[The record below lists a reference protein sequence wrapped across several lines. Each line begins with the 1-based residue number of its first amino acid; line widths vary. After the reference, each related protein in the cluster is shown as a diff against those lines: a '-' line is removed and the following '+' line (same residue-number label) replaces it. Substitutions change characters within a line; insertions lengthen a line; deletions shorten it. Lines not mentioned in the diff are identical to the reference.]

1 MATMDQVAWANVN
14 VRVGG
19 VPKSYKRG
27 DLLPEAA
34 DTEESSQ
41 RQLLR
46 TGGALR
52 VVDVVYTPEELAE
65 RAQALGAAT
74 AAREV
79 ANDVDPS
86 LPLGQ
91 QVPGSR
97 EPGLPV
103 ITEPSGS
110 PVVIGNEETRAE
122 HAKEAEAAAAV
133 SPGVTGTK
141 AAWVDFAVA
150 RGADRDK
157 AEAMTRDQLRAAYG
171 GGGAGDGGS

>member
-14 VRVGG
+14 VMVGG
-19 VPKSYKRG
+19 VPQSFKRG

-34 DTEESSQ
+34 DTDESSQ

-52 VVDVVYTPEELAE
+52 IVDVVYTPEELAE
-65 RAQALGAAT
+65 RAQALGRAT

-97 EPGLPV
+97 EPGLPT

-110 PVVIGNEETRAE
+110 PVVIGNEETRATHE
-122 HAKEAEAAAAV
+122 RAAEDAAAPA
-133 SPGVTGTK
+133 PGVTGTK
-141 AAWVDFAVA
+141 DAWVDFAVSK
-150 RGADRDK
+150 GADRDK
-157 AEAMTRDQLRAAYG
+157 AKAMTRDQLRAAYG
-171 GGGAGDGGS
+171 GAGGDGGA